1 MAVTEEMAMRD
12 HIDRDLRRVAEQV
25 ADALSADGYAFVEDD
40 KIEAL
45 AVTLRQFL
53 AAAGIRARAA
63 R

>member
-1 MAVTEEMAMRD
+1 MGD
-12 HIDRDLRRVAEQV
+12 HVDRDLRRVAEQV

-45 AVTLRQFL
+45 AMTLRQFL